1 MSYTMA
7 FNDDGTLDMTISVF
21 GETQTESF
29 TWSESSDGTSFS
41 IDGVSGNISM
51 ASDGNSFSVTDMF
64 DAYCQDPYTYEE
76 TSHTDSTS
84 CYDADNDWVEAT
96 CSFMEYT
103 KQ

>member
-1 MSYTMA
+1 MT
-7 FNDDGTLDMTISVF
+7 FNDDGTLDMSMSIMGYT
-21 GETQTESF
+21 ETESA
-29 TWSESSDGTSFS
+29 TWSESSDGASFS
-41 IDGVSGNISM
+41 IAGESQNISM
-51 ASDGNSFSVTDMF
+51 ASDGNSFSVTDIS